1 MRPAPP
7 EPETAASPSR
17 LVGSELEVVSGERR
31 LLGPATLSVRT
42 GELVAV
48 IGPSGSG
55 KTTLLRALAGVTAL
69 AAGAVTL
76 DSEPIAKRAR
86 DVGFLP
92 ENSTVHALLTVRE
105 ALRYTVALR
114 RPDLDSLDSEH
125 IDAVIAEL
133 NLSERADARLVE
145 LSRGERKRAE
155 VAVELIVDPAM
166 LLLDEPGTGL
176 DPGLNRRLMQSLR
189 SIADRGRGVCLITH
203 ETGSLGL
210 CDRVVVLAPGGSIA
224 FDGPPAQARPPSPP
238 KPCKRKA
245 GSSARRS
252 PSTSRSGG
260 RRRCLPI
267 AIESSCFATR
277 GPSQ

>member
-1 MRPAPP
+1 M
-7 EPETAASPSR
+7 
-17 LVGSELEVVSGERR
+17 
-31 LLGPATLSVRT
+31 
-42 GELVAV
+42 

-69 AAGAVTL
+69 AAGDVTL
-76 DSEPIAKRAR
+76 DSEPIAQRAR

-114 RPDLDSLDSEH
+114 RPDLDSLDTGH
-125 IDAVIAEL
+125 IEEVIAEL
-133 NLSERADARLVE
+133 NLSERADAQLAE

-203 ETGSLGL
+203 ETGALEL
-210 CDRVVVLAPGGSIA
+210 CDRVVVIAPGGSIA
-224 FDGPPAQARPPSPP
+224 FDGPPAQAPRHFGVADLDAIYEQLGAAPEQPTEAAYGESRLERAPLALDQPFGRQAAVLADRDRKLLFRDSRTLAVTLGRPP
-238 KPCKRKA
+238 
-245 GSSARRS
+245 
-252 PSTSRSGG
+252 
-260 RRRCLPI
+260 
-267 AIESSCFATR
+267 
-277 GPSQ
+277 